1 MSANSPEK
9 NRAKTNYD
17 DVSVYPLDEAKIER
31 LLQLQSECS
40 VLWSTKDGWPVGVM
54 HRFVFHDGRFWVTCA
69 SQRKRVPALKKR
81 NKSAVIVSS
90 EGTALGP
97 DQTMTVK
104 CLATVHEDNAEVKGW
119 FYHALAMK
127 LHQGDPQR
135 VAVFEQFLDTPAR
148 VIIELVPRKWI
159 TYDGTK
165 VAAHVSGSWVP
176 EEPWVQ
182 ELPEAPAWV
191 GQLAE
196 DLRER
201 ENA

>member
-1 MSANSPEK
+1 MSGEK
-9 NRAKTNYD
+9 RAKTNYD
-17 DVSVYPLDEAKIER
+17 DVSIYPLDQAKIER

-54 HRFVFHDGRFWVTCA
+54 HRFVFHDGKFWVTCA

-81 NKSAVIVSS
+81 NKSAVIISS
-90 EGTALGP
+90 EGTAFGR

-104 CLATVHEDNAEVKGW
+104 CLATVHEDNTEVKGW

-127 LHQGDPQR
+127 MQQGDPEK

-148 VIIELVPRKWI
+148 VIIELTPQKWI

-165 VAAHVSGSWVP
+165 VAAHVGGNWVP
-176 EEPWVQ
+176 DEPWI
-182 ELPEAPAWV
+182 
-191 GQLAE
+191 E
-196 DLRER
+196 DLPPAPEWVDQMP
-201 ENA
+201 NAAKNLETA

>member
-1 MSANSPEK
+1 MTAA

-17 DVSVYPLDEAKIER
+17 DVSIYPLDPAKIER

-54 HRFVFHDGRFWVTCA
+54 HRFVYRDGKFWVTCA
-69 SQRKRVPALKKR
+69 GQRKRVPALKKR

-90 EGTALGP
+90 EGTALGA

-104 CLATVHEDNAEVKGW
+104 CLATVHEDNASVKSW

-127 LHQGDPQR
+127 LQRGDPEK
-135 VAVFEQFLDTPAR
+135 VAVFEQFLDTPTR
-148 VIIELVPRKWI
+148 VIIELTPQKWI

-165 VAAHVSGSWVP
+165 VAAHVGGNWVP
-176 EEPWVQ
+176 AEPWVE
-182 ELPEAPAWV
+182 ELPAAPEWV
-191 GQLAE
+191 ALMASEGESLAH
-196 DLRER
+196 
-201 ENA
+201 A

>member
-1 MSANSPEK
+1 MTAAK
-9 NRAKTNYD
+9 RAKTNYD
-17 DVSVYPLDEAKIER
+17 DVSMYPLDPAKVER

-54 HRFVFHDGRFWVTCA
+54 HRFVYQDGKFWVTCA

-81 NKSAVIVSS
+81 NKSAVIISS
-90 EGTALGP
+90 EGTALGA

-104 CLATVHEDNAEVKGW
+104 CLATVHEDNPSIKGW

-127 LHQGDPQR
+127 LQQGDPDK
-135 VAVFEQFLDTPAR
+135 VAVFEQFLDTPTR
-148 VIIELVPRKWI
+148 VIIELEPQKWI

-176 EEPWVQ
+176 EEPWRQ
-182 ELPEAPAWV
+182 ELPPAPEWV
-191 GQLAE
+191 AKMASGREQLESA
-196 DLRER
+196 
-201 ENA
+201 